1 MKLHHLKPAE
11 GAKRDRTRVGRGRA
25 GTRGKTA
32 GRGTKGWGARHNPKP
47 GFEGGQMPLQ
57 RRVPKLKGFTNPNR
71 VPYAVVNVGS
81 LGEVFD
87 REVDPKALLEHGLV
101 RKGRPVKILA
111 RGEIDKA
118 LTVRAHAFSASV
130 RMLMSTTGTGTWDP
144 NRYTAMMARVN
155 RILFRRSGTLNALT
169 KARSTGP
176 YPTPGRPGPRPC
188 RRLLRSSPWPPR

>member
-11 GAKRDRTRVGRGRA
+11 GAKKDRTRVGRGRA

-32 GRGTKGWGARHNPKP
+32 GRGTKGWGARHNPKL

-71 VPYAVVNVGS
+71 VEYAVVNVGA
-81 LGEVFD
+81 LGEVFEG
-87 REVDPKALLEHGLV
+87 EVDPKVLLEHGLV

-118 LTVRAHAFSASV
+118 LTVRAHAFSEA
-130 RMLMSTTGTGTWDP
+130 
-144 NRYTAMMARVN
+144 A
-155 RILFRRSGTLNALT
+155 
-169 KARSTGP
+169 KAKIEGAG
-176 YPTPGRPGPRPC
+176 GRAEVLGDQG
-188 RRLLRSSPWPPR
+188 